1 MTKAGRYRD
10 AGVDLDAADA
20 ALARIRASVEST
32 YTDRVL
38 KGLGAFGGL
47 FRADDLPERAVLVA
61 STDGVG
67 TKTRVAAAL
76 GRVRGIGR
84 DLVNHCVNDVL
95 VQGAQPLFFL
105 DYLASARL
113 DPDRVAA
120 VVDGIAS
127 ACREA
132 GMPLLGGETAEMPG
146 VYAEGELDVVGTIV
160 GVVARDR
167 LITGERIREGDR
179 LLGLAS
185 GGLQTN
191 GFSLAR
197 RILEGR
203 LHESMPDGRTVGEHL
218 LDEHR
223 SFAPAVAPLLGA
235 GLVRGAAHVTGG
247 GLPGNLPRVL
257 PDGLGAVVDG
267 SWDEPAIFGR
277 IRELGAVDEPEMRS
291 VFNLGVGFVV
301 AVAPGDRDEAVA
313 RCPEPLFDV
322 GRVVA
327 GGGVTWA

>member
-1 MTKAGRYRD
+1 MSKAGRYRD

-32 YTDRVL
+32 YTDRVM

-47 FRADDLPERAVLVA
+47 FRAGDLPERPVLVA

-95 VQGAQPLFFL
+95 VQGARPLFFL

-113 DPDRVAA
+113 DPERVAA

-132 GMPLLGGETAEMPG
+132 NMPLLGGETAEMPG
-146 VYAEGELDVVGTIV
+146 VYAEGELDVVGTLI
-160 GVVARDR
+160 GVAGEDR
-167 LITGERIREGDR
+167 LLDGSAIRDGDVV
-179 LLGLAS
+179 LGLAS
-185 GGLQTN
+185 HGLQTN

-197 RILEGR
+197 RILEGH
-203 LHESMPDGRTVGEHL
+203 LHDPMPDGRTVGEHL

-223 SFAPAVAPLLGA
+223 SFLPAVAPLLDA

-257 PDGLGAVVDG
+257 PDGLGALVDG
-267 SWDEPAIFGR
+267 VWDEPPVFGR
-277 IRELGAVDEPEMRS
+277 IRELGAVDEAEMRR

-301 AVAPGDRDEAVA
+301 AVAPEDRDEAFA

-327 GGGVTWA
+327 GDGVGWA